1 MRVAPPD
8 LPVTWPSVSTTATA
22 MSSDR
27 HVTTSLTDWDPP
39 HAERLTDAT
48 KLVPTASV
56 VSAGA
61 SWACTVPRHGAVES
75 RPQAASRKRTAPIS
89 DRDDIRRVLKLRRK
103 GSGRRH

>member
-1 MRVAPPD
+1 MRVAPTD
-8 LPVTWPSVSTTATA
+8 LPVTWPSAFTTATA

-61 SWACTVPRHGAVES
+61 SRTRTAPLHGAVES
-75 RPQAASRKRTAPIS
+75 RPQAASRRRTAPIS
-89 DRDDIRRVLKLRRK
+89 DRDVIPRVLRISRQA
-103 GSGRRH
+103 